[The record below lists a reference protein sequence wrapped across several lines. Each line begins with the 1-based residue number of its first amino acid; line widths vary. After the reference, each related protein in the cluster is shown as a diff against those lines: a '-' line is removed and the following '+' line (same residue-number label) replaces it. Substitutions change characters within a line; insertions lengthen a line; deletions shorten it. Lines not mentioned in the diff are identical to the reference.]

1 MPLSTK
7 PFLAFALI
15 LTLVAGG
22 PAAAEDGP
30 QLVTLA
36 LIDTP
41 WAMRLDV
48 TGFHVQVD
56 GVKPDGRQYLLAT
69 DEVHSIQLSVTL
81 ETVTGHATEQGCLLH
96 LERVAKTTLSSTTR
110 GLVRDSLHHFSVLEY
125 VRPANDAGQAEQHH
139 LLACTGKDDVYA
151 DVHLSQTR
159 SPGDETASLQPLLH
173 RLTIVGAPT
182 PSSLDHFR
190 AGSAPYLLGRFT
202 LAIPHYEQA
211 LLLEQANPTLD
222 RPLWQ
227 LLVHHLGTA
236 YGRTGNFGQAKAT
249 FDYGLSKE
257 PANPIWH
264 YELARTYAGMN
275 DREKTMHSLGAAF
288 FYHHDRRSDERMPD
302 PRQDVAFA
310 RFMLDPA
317 FRRLAESLMQPA
329 I

>member
-41 WAMRLDV
+41 GRCASMSPVSCAGRRRE
-48 TGFHVQVD
+48 TG
-56 GVKPDGRQYLLAT
+56 RRRYLLAT

-96 LERVAKTTLSSTTR
+96 LERVAKTTLSSTTQ

-159 SPGDETASLQPLLH
+159 SSGDETASLQPLH

-249 FDYGLSKE
+249 FD
-257 PANPIWH
+257 PRP
-264 YELARTYAGMN
+264 
-275 DREKTMHSLGAAF
+275 F
-288 FYHHDRRSDERMPD
+288 RRS
-302 PRQDVAFA
+302 
-310 RFMLDPA
+310 
-317 FRRLAESLMQPA
+317 RRIRCGITNSHAPMRG
-329 I
+329 